1 MRKNEGL
8 GKEEELNVGRERIK
22 IRNEGII
29 KIVWKEKKEEE
40 RMIIRNEVDDLGN
53 IEGKFEENVYE
64 KIIVERKEDK
74 EKGMKKWKK
83 MWKKGIIKKEV
94 F

>member
-74 EKGMKKWKK
+74 EKGMKK
-83 MWKKGIIKKEV
+83 
-94 F
+94 